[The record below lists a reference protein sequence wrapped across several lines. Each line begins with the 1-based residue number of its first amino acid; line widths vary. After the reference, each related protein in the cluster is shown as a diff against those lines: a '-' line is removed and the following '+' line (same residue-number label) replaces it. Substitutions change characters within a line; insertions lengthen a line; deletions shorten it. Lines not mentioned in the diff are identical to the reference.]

1 MTATSSEYRLVDVV
15 TSEEQLRF
23 RLTDDLDDDDDY
35 TPVIEISRDGKWKV
49 PDDGYIATSLYVKT
63 MDGTVDCERV
73 GKPYSQS

>member
-1 MTATSSEYRLVDVV
+1 MTAMTSEYRLVDVV
-15 TSEEQLRF
+15 TSEEQLLF
-23 RLTDDLDDDDDY
+23 RVTDDLDDLDY